1 MQRKVL
7 DYMDIETNRENTN
20 YNDNRS
26 TQGDSRNEGGFR
38 KFRSFKIPV
47 KVGEE
52 YDVKI
57 EAMSKRGDSGVA
69 KIEGMVIFVAN
80 TKEGDQVRIKIKR
93 VGMGYA
99 IADVVQ
105 QQQQQQQEQQQEQ
118 QEEK

>member
-1 MQRKVL
+1 
-7 DYMDIETNRENTN
+7 MDVETNRENTTS
-20 YNDNRS
+20 NRPKENNS
-26 TQGDSRNEGGFR
+26 GNETGFR
-38 KFRSFKIPV
+38 KFRSFRIPV

-57 EAMSKRGDSGVA
+57 EAMSKRGDAGVA

-80 TKEGDQVRIKIKR
+80 TKEGDEVKIKINR

-105 QQQQQQQEQQQEQ
+105 QQ
-118 QEEK
+118 

>member
-1 MQRKVL
+1 
-7 DYMDIETNRENTN
+7 MDIETNRENIPN
-20 YNDNRS
+20 
-26 TQGDSRNEGGFR
+26 QQDSSSMSGQRNETGFR

-47 KVGEE
+47 KVGED

-80 TKEGDQVRIKIKR
+80 TKVGDQVKIKIKR

-99 IADVVQ
+99 IADLVQ
-105 QQQQQQQEQQQEQ
+105 QQSAQEEEQKHEEQQQQD
-118 QEEK
+118 

>member
-1 MQRKVL
+1 
-7 DYMDIETNRENTN
+7 MDVETNRENTTS
-20 YNDNRS
+20 NRPNENNS
-26 TQGDSRNEGGFR
+26 DSQTGFR
-38 KFRSFKIPV
+38 KFRSFRIPV

-57 EAMSKRGDSGVA
+57 EAMSKRGDAGVA

-80 TKEGDQVRIKIKR
+80 TKEGDEVKIKINR

-105 QQQQQQQEQQQEQ
+105 Q
-118 QEEK
+118 

>member
-1 MQRKVL
+1 
-7 DYMDIETNRENTN
+7 MDIETNRENTN
-20 YNDNRS
+20 RSNDNS
-26 TQGDSRNEGGFR
+26 SRDESGFR

-57 EAMSKRGDSGVA
+57 EAMSKRGDAGVA

-80 TKEGDQVRIKIKR
+80 TKEGDEVKIKITR

-105 QQQQQQQEQQQEQ
+105 Q
-118 QEEK
+118 

>member
-1 MQRKVL
+1 
-7 DYMDIETNRENTN
+7 MDNIETNRENTN
-20 YNDNRS
+20 RSNDNS
-26 TQGDSRNEGGFR
+26 SRDESGFR

-80 TKEGDQVRIKIKR
+80 TKEGDQVKIKIKR

-105 QQQQQQQEQQQEQ
+105 QQ
-118 QEEK
+118 

>member
-1 MQRKVL
+1 MG
-7 DYMDIETNRENTN
+7 IETRRENTN
-20 YNDNRS
+20 YNNNRS
-26 TQGDSRNEGGFR
+26 SEGSSKNEAGFR
-38 KFRSFKIPV
+38 KFRTFKIPV

-80 TKEGDQVRIKIKR
+80 TKEGDEVRIKIKR

-99 IADVVQ
+99 IAELVQ
-105 QQQQQQQEQQQEQ
+105 QPEQEQ
-118 QEEK
+118 

>member
-1 MQRKVL
+1 
-7 DYMDIETNRENTN
+7 MDIETNRENI
-20 YNDNRS
+20 NDSERS
-26 TQGDSRNEGGFR
+26 NQNNSRNESGFR
-38 KFRSFKIPV
+38 RFRSFKIPV

-80 TKEGDQVRIKIKR
+80 TKEGDQVKIKIKR

-99 IADVVQ
+99 IADVV
-105 QQQQQQQEQQQEQ
+105 
-118 QEEK
+118 

>member
-1 MQRKVL
+1 
-7 DYMDIETNRENTN
+7 MDIETRRENTN
-20 YNDNRS
+20 YNNNRS
-26 TQGDSRNEGGFR
+26 PEGSSRNEQGFK
-38 KFRSFKIPV
+38 KFRTFKIPV

-105 QQQQQQQEQQQEQ
+105 QSGQSEQEQQQQQQQDQQ
-118 QEEK
+118 

>member
-1 MQRKVL
+1 
-7 DYMDIETNRENTN
+7 MDVETNRENTTSN
-20 YNDNRS
+20 RPKEDNS
-26 TQGDSRNEGGFR
+26 GNETGFR
-38 KFRSFKIPV
+38 KFRSFRIPV

-57 EAMSKRGDSGVA
+57 EAMSKRGDAGVA

-80 TKEGDQVRIKIKR
+80 TKEGDEVKIKINR

-105 QQQQQQQEQQQEQ
+105 Q
-118 QEEK
+118 

>member
-1 MQRKVL
+1 
-7 DYMDIETNRENTN
+7 MDIETNRENIN
-20 YNDNRS
+20 NSSNRS
-26 TQGDSRNEGGFR
+26 TENSSRDESGFR

-80 TKEGDQVRIKIKR
+80 TKEGDQVKIKIKR

-105 QQQQQQQEQQQEQ
+105 QEQQQ
-118 QEEK
+118 

>member
-1 MQRKVL
+1 
-7 DYMDIETNRENTN
+7 MDIETNRENI
-20 YNDNRS
+20 DRS
-26 TQGDSRNEGGFR
+26 NENSSGSESGFR
-38 KFRSFKIPV
+38 KFRSFRIPV

-80 TKEGDQVRIKIKR
+80 TNEGDQVKIKIKR

-105 QQQQQQQEQQQEQ
+105 PQQQQQQ
-118 QEEK
+118 

>member
-1 MQRKVL
+1 
-7 DYMDIETNRENTN
+7 MDVETNREN
-20 YNDNRS
+20 S
-26 TQGDSRNEGGFR
+26 TSNKQNENNSGNETGFR
-38 KFRSFKIPV
+38 KFRSFRIPV

-57 EAMSKRGDSGVA
+57 EAMSKRGDAGVA

-80 TKEGDQVRIKIKR
+80 TKEGDEVKIKINR

-105 QQQQQQQEQQQEQ
+105 QWQLVW
-118 QEEK
+118 

>member
-1 MQRKVL
+1 
-7 DYMDIETNRENTN
+7 MDIETNRENI
-20 YNDNRS
+20 NDSKRS
-26 TQGDSRNEGGFR
+26 NQNNSRDESGFR
-38 KFRSFKIPV
+38 RFRSFKIPV

-80 TKEGDQVRIKIKR
+80 TKEGDQVKIKIKR

-105 QQQQQQQEQQQEQ
+105 QEQQQ
-118 QEEK
+118 

>member
-1 MQRKVL
+1 
-7 DYMDIETNRENTN
+7 MDVETNRENTN
-20 YNDNRS
+20 NNRP
-26 TQGDSRNEGGFR
+26 NENNSGNETGFR
-38 KFRSFKIPV
+38 KFRSFRIPV

-57 EAMSKRGDSGVA
+57 EAMSKRGDAGVA

-80 TKEGDQVRIKIKR
+80 TKEGDEVKIKINR

-105 QQQQQQQEQQQEQ
+105 Q
-118 QEEK
+118 

>member
-1 MQRKVL
+1 
-7 DYMDIETNRENTN
+7 MDAETNGENTSN
-20 YNDNRS
+20 
-26 TQGDSRNEGGFR
+26 TPNENSSGSETGYR
-38 KFRSFKIPV
+38 KFRSFRIPV

-57 EAMSKRGDSGVA
+57 EAMSKRGDAGVA

-80 TKEGDQVRIKIKR
+80 TKEGDEVKIKISR

-105 QQQQQQQEQQQEQ
+105 Q
-118 QEEK
+118 

>member
-1 MQRKVL
+1 
-7 DYMDIETNRENTN
+7 MDIETNRENIN
-20 YNDNRS
+20 NNSNRS
-26 TQGDSRNEGGFR
+26 NENSSRDESGFR

-80 TKEGDQVRIKIKR
+80 TKEGDQVKIKIKR

-105 QQQQQQQEQQQEQ
+105 QEQQQQ
-118 QEEK
+118 

>member
-1 MQRKVL
+1 
-7 DYMDIETNRENTN
+7 MDVETNGENTSN
-20 YNDNRS
+20 IPTENNS
-26 TQGDSRNEGGFR
+26 GSETGNSGSETGFR
-38 KFRSFKIPV
+38 KFRSFRIPV

-57 EAMSKRGDSGVA
+57 EAMSKRGDAGVA

-80 TKEGDQVRIKIKR
+80 TKEGDEVKIKITR

-105 QQQQQQQEQQQEQ
+105 Q
-118 QEEK
+118 

>member
-1 MQRKVL
+1 
-7 DYMDIETNRENTN
+7 MDVETNRENTN
-20 YNDNRS
+20 NNRPNENNSDNE
-26 TQGDSRNEGGFR
+26 TGFR
-38 KFRSFKIPV
+38 KFRSFRIPV

-57 EAMSKRGDSGVA
+57 EAMSKRGDAGVA

-80 TKEGDQVRIKIKR
+80 TKEGDEVKIKINR

-105 QQQQQQQEQQQEQ
+105 QQ
-118 QEEK
+118 

>member
-1 MQRKVL
+1 
-7 DYMDIETNRENTN
+7 MDIETNRENI
-20 YNDNRS
+20 NDSTRS
-26 TQGDSRNEGGFR
+26 NQNNSRNESGFR
-38 KFRSFKIPV
+38 RFRSFKIPV

-80 TKEGDQVRIKIKR
+80 TKEGDQVKIKIKR

-105 QQQQQQQEQQQEQ
+105 QEQQQQ
-118 QEEK
+118 

>member
-1 MQRKVL
+1 
-7 DYMDIETNRENTN
+7 MDIETNRENIK
-20 YNDNRS
+20 DSNRS
-26 TQGDSRNEGGFR
+26 KENSSGNESGFR

-80 TKEGDQVRIKIKR
+80 TKEGDQVKIKIKR

-105 QQQQQQQEQQQEQ
+105 QEQEQ
-118 QEEK
+118 

>member
-1 MQRKVL
+1 
-7 DYMDIETNRENTN
+7 MDVETNRENTTS
-20 YNDNRS
+20 NRPNENNS
-26 TQGDSRNEGGFR
+26 DSQTGFR
-38 KFRSFKIPV
+38 KFRSFRIPV

-57 EAMSKRGDSGVA
+57 EAMSKRGDAGVA

-80 TKEGDQVRIKIKR
+80 TKEGDEVKIKITR

-105 QQQQQQQEQQQEQ
+105 Q
-118 QEEK
+118 